1 MSLSFSALPVG
12 ARARVV
18 SYHGLGDSY
27 RRKLMSMGLTPGTCF
42 TVQRVA
48 PLGDPVE
55 ISVRG
60 FCLSLRRQEAA
71 GLQVEV
77 VT

>member
-1 MSLSFSALPVG
+1 MAQSFSELEVG
-12 ARARVV
+12 ASARVV
-18 SYHGLGDSY
+18 SYHGMSDSY
-27 RRKLMSMGLTPGTCF
+27 RKKLMSMGLIPGTRF

-55 ISVRG
+55 INVRG

-77 VT
+77 E

>member
-1 MSLSFSALPVG
+1 MQLSFSDLTVG
-12 ARARVV
+12 TSARVL
-18 SYHGLGDSY
+18 SYHGMTDSY
-27 RRKLMSMGLTPGTCF
+27 RKKLMSMGLIPGTCF
-42 TVQRVA
+42 KVQRVA

-55 ISVRG
+55 INVRG

-77 VT
+77 L

>member
-1 MSLSFSALPVG
+1 MQQSFSALPVG
-12 ARARVV
+12 ARARVL
-18 SYHGLGDSY
+18 SYHGMGDSY

-71 GLQVEV
+71 DLQVEV
-77 VT
+77 I